1 MAAVAI
7 IFYNDE
13 EDFYGAPLSVGAQG
27 GVLPNTTRTQKHIHS
42 HGKSDEGIET
52 IVERTFIV

>member
-7 IFYNDE
+7 ISYNDE

-27 GVLPNTTRTQKHIHS
+27 GVLPNTTRTQKHIH
-42 HGKSDEGIET
+42 GKSDEGIET
-52 IVERTFIV
+52 TVERTFIV